1 MREERAMAT
10 QRRYW
15 PAWGAA
21 ALLSAVLAGPLA
33 AQVAPAGSPG
43 LAAARFPRPVRPVA
57 SIVSDQWQTE
67 DTRERAGEAR
77 LVMDLLGI
85 RPGMAVADIGAGSGY
100 YTVRLAAR
108 VGATG
113 RVLAQDVVPQY
124 LEALRRRVGREGLGN
139 VSVSLGEAGD
149 PRLPPASADVAL
161 LVHMYHEIEQPFA
174 LLHNLLPALR
184 PGARVAI
191 LDANRPTLQHG
202 TPPALL
208 RCELAAV
215 GYREVAF
222 HPLEGG
228 AEYLAV
234 FAPPER
240 APAPEAIRP
249 CRG

>member
-1 MREERAMAT
+1 MNVRCRHLT
-10 QRRYW
+10 VW
-15 PAWGAA
+15 AA
-21 ALLSAVLAGPLA
+21 AVLIGFVVPAA
-33 AQVAPAGSPG
+33 AQVAPAGPPG
-43 LAAARFPRPVRPVA
+43 LAAERFPRPIRPVA

-67 DTRERAGEAR
+67 DARERVGEAR

-85 RPGMAVADIGAGSGY
+85 RAGMAVADIGAGSGY

-108 VGATG
+108 VGADG

-124 LEALRRRVGREGLGN
+124 LEALQRRIGREGLGN
-139 VSVSLGEAGD
+139 VAVSMGEAGD
-149 PRLPPASADVAL
+149 PRLPPGSVDVAL

-174 LLHNLLPALR
+174 LLHNLLPSLR
-184 PGARVAI
+184 PGARVAV

-202 TPPALL
+202 TPPDLL
-208 RCELAAV
+208 RCELVAV

-222 HPLEGG
+222 HALENG

-240 APAPEAIRP
+240 GPAPETIRP
-249 CRG
+249 CRW